1 MPLMKDRP
9 GRAPAMAE
17 GRAQQD
23 VTIQKANALA
33 GMSYEEGRATL
44 SPRQVEQPSSFITD
58 LFARIDRNKD
68 KGIDRKEVIAHLKA
82 VKIGGGFL
90 GLVHKKT
97 ADAFLEHLDKSKDGR
112 VTWAEFQAVATQV
125 MPAEL
130 FDEQGQIKPELVDQ
144 VYAELDR
151 NRDGRVNR
159 KELEKGVDKQLPED
173 TDFRGTVI
181 DAAAKLGL
189 DALDLN
195 KDGFITKLEL
205 QMATQAVADLKSE
218 RGSS

>member
-9 GRAPAMAE
+9 GQAPAVTE

-23 VTIQKANALA
+23 LATQKANALT
-33 GMSYEEGRATL
+33 GMSYEEGRAAL
-44 SPRQVEQPSSFITD
+44 SPRQVEEPSSFITD

-97 ADAFLEHLDKSKDGR
+97 ADKFLEYLDTDKSGK
-112 VTWAEFQAVATQV
+112 VTWAEFQNVATQV
-125 MPAEL
+125 MPASL
-130 FDEQGQIKPELVDQ
+130 FDEQGNIKPALVDQ

-151 NRDGRVNR
+151 NADGRVNR
-159 KELEKGVDKQLPED
+159 KELEKGADKQLPED
-173 TDFRGTVI
+173 TSFRGTIIEV
-181 DAAAKLGL
+181 AGKLGL

-205 QMATQAVADLKSE
+205 QMATQAVAKLKAE
-218 RGSS
+218 RDAS